1 MLADLKAWLRIGSDD
16 EDGVLERLLG
26 SASGLCEQFI
36 GQWLVVRE
44 ASETI
49 VADGSW
55 RRLTAR
61 PVVAMIEKVNRA
73 IDDAGL
79 REWHAATDADLARRY
94 VDRKSTRLNSSH

>member
-44 ASETI
+44 A
-49 VADGSW
+49 W
-55 RRLTAR
+55 
-61 PVVAMIEKVNRA
+61 
-73 IDDAGL
+73 
-79 REWHAATDADLARRY
+79 
-94 VDRKSTRLNSSH
+94 

>member
-61 PVVAMIEKVNRA
+61 PVVAILGVEVEGVA
-73 IDDAGL
+73 LAPGAYAVDIDASGDG
-79 REWHAATDADLARRY
+79 
-94 VDRKSTRLNSSH
+94 